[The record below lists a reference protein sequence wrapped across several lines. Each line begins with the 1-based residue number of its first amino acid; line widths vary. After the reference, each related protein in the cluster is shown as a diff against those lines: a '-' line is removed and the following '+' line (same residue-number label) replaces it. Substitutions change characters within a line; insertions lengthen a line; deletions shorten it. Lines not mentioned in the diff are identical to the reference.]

1 MSSTPAHPPRYSV
14 KIHPV
19 REVRLVGRA
28 DLLYWRRVLEAE
40 ALTPLE
46 TDAQAVLMVTAS
58 ASRWWGQAFCECTV
72 SVAIASPDDPTT
84 LRAQYLVQA
93 FNSLAAFA
101 WVERTL
107 FRTPYAHGI
116 VELDPTPPC
125 RLSLAQNGRVVF
137 EARTRQAPTD
147 VAPVDDVWEGPIQL
161 PGSPARHFMARLEG
175 TLHAYPFR
183 AGADEIHIA
192 PAPNDSIFRRL
203 SDSGF
208 VGRQWL
214 TGVAGTHARS
224 ETRAGRSA

>member
-1 MSSTPAHPPRYSV
+1 V

-19 REVRLVGRA
+19 REVRLIGRA
-28 DLLYWRRVLEAE
+28 DLRYWQRALEGE
-40 ALTPLE
+40 ALTPVAA
-46 TDAQAVLMVTAS
+46 DDQAVAMVTAS

-137 EARTRQAPTD
+137 EARMRQAPTD
-147 VAPVDDVWEGPIQL
+147 AASVDDVWEGPIQL

-183 AGADEIHIA
+183 VGADEIHIA
-192 PAPNDSIFRRL
+192 PAPDESIFRRL

-224 ETRAGRSA
+224 ETRGGRSA